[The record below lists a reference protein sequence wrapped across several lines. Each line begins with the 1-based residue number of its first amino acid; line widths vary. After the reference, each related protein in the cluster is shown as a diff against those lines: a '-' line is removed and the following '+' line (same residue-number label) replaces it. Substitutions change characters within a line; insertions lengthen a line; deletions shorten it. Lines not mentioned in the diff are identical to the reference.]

1 MMTGIRRLYREMS
14 NDNRDLSFKLERNH
28 AMGVL
33 LSAKAPRD
41 ELEQPKKSQGKKKQP
56 TRKKEKNKSPKQQQQ
71 PPSPQM
77 ISAINAYSNNE
88 SRVSSSRKPKAQ
100 EGSKN

>member
-14 NDNRDLSFKLERNH
+14 HENRDLSFKLERNH

-33 LSAKAPRD
+33 LSAKAQRD
-41 ELEQPKKSQGKKKQP
+41 ELEQPKKSQRRKKQP
-56 TRKKEKNKSPKQQQQ
+56 TRKKEKNKSPMQQQ

-88 SRVSSSRKPKAQ
+88 SCVIDKKVESSRVK
-100 EGSKN
+100 

>member
-1 MMTGIRRLYREMS
+1 MTGIRRLYQEMS
-14 NDNRDLSFKLERNH
+14 RDNRDLSFKLERNH

-33 LSAKAPRD
+33 LSAKAQRD

-56 TRKKEKNKSPKQQQQ
+56 TRKKAKNKSPKQQQ

-77 ISAINAYSNNE
+77 ISAINAYLNNE
-88 SRVSSSRKPKAQ
+88 SRVSSSKESRKLKR
-100 EGSKN
+100 KVKI

>member
-14 NDNRDLSFKLERNH
+14 HENRDLSFKLERNH

-33 LSAKAPRD
+33 LSAKAQRD
-41 ELEQPKKSQGKKKQP
+41 ELEQSKKSQGKKQP
-56 TRKKEKNKSPKQQQQ
+56 TRKKETNKSPKQQQ

-88 SRVSSSRKPKAQ
+88 SRVSSSRKSKAQ
-100 EGSKN
+100 EGSKS

>member
-1 MMTGIRRLYREMS
+1 MTGIRRLYREMS
-14 NDNRDLSFKLERNH
+14 SDNRDLSFKLERNH

-33 LSAKAPRD
+33 LSAKAQRD
-41 ELEQPKKSQGKKKQP
+41 ELEQSKKSQGKKKQP
-56 TRKKEKNKSPKQQQQ
+56 TRKKAKNKSPKQQQ

-88 SRVSSSRKPKAQ
+88 PRVSSSSKSKAQ
-100 EGSKN
+100 EGSKS

>member
-1 MMTGIRRLYREMS
+1 MTGIRRLYREMS
-14 NDNRDLSFKLERNH
+14 HENRDLSFKLERNH

-33 LSAKAPRD
+33 LSAKAQRD
-41 ELEQPKKSQGKKKQP
+41 ELEQSKKSQGKKQP
-56 TRKKEKNKSPKQQQQ
+56 TRKKETNKSPKQQQ

-88 SRVSSSRKPKAQ
+88 SCVINKKVESSRGK
-100 EGSKN
+100 